1 MKIFIS
7 LFAIVTVLAPFVASA
22 QVPMVNSF
30 TASRTSMNSGEYI
43 GFSWDLSNAGGY
55 SFIVYC
61 VTGIKIKNLF
71 GAVYACDTA
80 DATTLVVDDA
90 RDLQIYNVSG
100 SSATLRGRITPKDS
114 AGVDYSTAMREVS
127 FTVATHSKTIT
138 SFTSSVAVTE
148 PFTPF
153 TIMWAAPILNGVNL
167 RIECVNGVS
176 ARSTAYTATYNM
188 PCNKPIF
195 IPDLAASGS
204 MTISFSNAY
213 SSSQKVKLTLLPA
226 MAPGAYDGTHE
237 VSLEL
242 VVASDVIPDPVVTSL
257 TASSSIV
264 ASGQSV
270 ILSWIS
276 TNALGINMRIGCNTL
291 ITATSSQNLEIPLVC
306 GSYAFDTLLAP
317 SGSLALGFNSSS
329 TLNQTVSV
337 TAIPAKKIT
346 GTYDATRGQS
356 LTLTVKPRGV
366 VTLTPPPPPLAPPP
380 AQGGQASTS
389 TLEGLPPVSILPPPP
404 PAAVSPA
411 PVKFVFTQNMAK
423 GSRSSQ
429 VTPLQQYLARDPA
442 LYPEGIVSGYF
453 GTLTE
458 KAVQRFQKKYGIASS
473 GTPSTTG
480 YGAVGPKTRAKL
492 NEVQ

>member
-1 MKIFIS
+1 MKIIIS
-7 LFAIVTVLAPFVASA
+7 VFAIAALLAPLWASA

-61 VTGIKIKNLF
+61 TMGIKMKTLS
-71 GAVYACDTA
+71 GAVYACDTP
-80 DATTLVVDDA
+80 DASTLVLDDG

-100 SSATLRGRITPKDS
+100 STATLRARITPKDGS
-114 AGVDYSTAMREVS
+114 GVDYSAAMREVS
-127 FTVATHSKTIT
+127 FTVAAHLKTID
-138 SFTSSVAVTE
+138 SFTSSIATTE
-148 PFTPF
+148 PFTPL
-153 TIMWAAPILNGVNL
+153 TITWAAPILGGVNL
-167 RIECVNGVS
+167 RIECVSGVS

-188 PCNKPIF
+188 PCDKPIF

-237 VSLEL
+237 ASLEL
-242 VVASDVIPDPVVTSL
+242 VVASDVIPDPMVTSL
-257 TASSSIV
+257 VASSSIV

-306 GSYAFDTLLAP
+306 GSYAFDTLLVP
-317 SGSLALGFNSSS
+317 SGSIALGFNSSS

-337 TAIPAKKIT
+337 NAIPAKKIS

-366 VTLTPPPPPLAPPP
+366 VASMSPPPAPVPPPPPPLVVLPPP
-380 AQGGQASTS
+380 A
-389 TLEGLPPVSILPPPP
+389 PMLPPPP
-404 PAAVSPA
+404 PTTVA
-411 PVKFVFTQNMAK
+411 PSSIKFTFTQNMAR
-423 GSRSSQ
+423 GSRSLQ

-442 LYPEGIVSGYF
+442 LYPEGTVSGYF